1 MFKNG
6 VKMQR
11 IADADKLKGIIITTV
26 FYNWLKNAIYL
37 DKINFVHT
45 LKYS

>member
-6 VKMQR
+6 VKMQC
-11 IADADKLKGIIITTV
+11 IVDVDKLKGIIIMIV
-26 FYNWLKNAIYL
+26 FYNWLKNVIYL
-37 DKINFVHT
+37 DKINFVYI